1 MIWVILCKDKP
12 NSHKKRME
20 VIDEHRKYLSTK
32 PIKTL
37 LSGPLTDISGIKM
50 NGSFFMVE
58 ASSEDEIKK
67 FQINDPIYKAGIWS
81 EITISPFIKRVDNLS
96 PIVK

>member
-1 MIWVILCKDKP
+1 MNI
-12 NSHKKRME
+12 E
-20 VIDEHRKYLSTK
+20 KYLSTK

-37 LSGPLTDISGIKM
+37 LSGPLTDISGTKM

-67 FQINDPIYKAGIWS
+67 FQIYEQIYKAGIWS
-81 EITISPFIKRVDNLS
+81 EITISPFIKRIDNLS

>member
-1 MIWVILCKDKP
+1 MIWVILCKDKKY
-12 NSHKKRME
+12 SYKKRME

-58 ASSEDEIKK
+58 ASSEDETVI
-67 FQINDPIYKAGIWS
+67 FQKNDQIYTKSTAVF
-81 EITISPFIKRVDNLS
+81 EIFKTAVFKRIDNLS
-96 PIVK
+96 S